1 MPLNVAKLLPD
12 QFLYVSLTD
21 QAMHM
26 GHPFIRRSQDMN
38 FKFRFISESYSFG
51 TTQAKD
57 ITMKKCK

>member
-26 GHPFIRRSQDMN
+26 GHPYGGVKI
-38 FKFRFISESYSFG
+38 
-51 TTQAKD
+51 
-57 ITMKKCK
+57 